1 MRRFRPILALTTFLF
16 LIGVS
21 SVIRRSEHAG
31 FHDVIGLTTGGF
43 AIGAAFVLT
52 ILTVRGRISLPDDR
66 KSSDK
71 QRPAAESSAAPL
83 VGKVD

>member
-1 MRRFRPILALTTFLF
+1 MRRFRPNLALMAFLF
-16 LIGVS
+16 LTGVS
-21 SVIRRSEHAG
+21 SVIRCSENAR

-43 AIGAAFVLT
+43 ALGAAFVLT
-52 ILTVRGRISLPDDR
+52 ILTVMGRISLPDDR

-71 QRPAAESSAAPL
+71 QRPAAQSSAAPL

>member
-1 MRRFRPILALTTFLF
+1 MRRFRPILALTAFLF
-16 LIGVS
+16 LMGVS

-31 FHDVIGLTTGGF
+31 FHDVIGLTAGGF
-43 AIGAAFVLT
+43 TIGAAFVLT
-52 ILTVRGRISLPDDR
+52 LLILMGRISLPDDR

-71 QRPAAESSAAPL
+71 QLSAAQSSAAPL

>member
-1 MRRFRPILALTTFLF
+1 MRRFRPNLALMAFLF

-21 SVIRRSEHAG
+21 SVIRCSENAR
-31 FHDVIGLTTGGF
+31 FHDAIGLTTGGF
-43 AIGAAFVLT
+43 ALGAAFVLT
-52 ILTVRGRISLPDDR
+52 ILTVMGRIRLPDDR

-71 QRPAAESSAAPL
+71 QPAVTQSSAAPL

>member
-1 MRRFRPILALTTFLF
+1 MRRFQPILALIAFLF
-16 LIGVS
+16 ITGVS
-21 SVIRRSEHAG
+21 SVIRRSENAN
-31 FHDVIGLTTGGF
+31 FHDLIGLTAGGF

-52 ILTVRGRISLPDDR
+52 ILTVMGRISLPDDR

-71 QRPAAESSAAPL
+71 QRPAAQSSAAPL